1 MSCICFKCYSYEDP
15 KKFAFKLFC
24 HSRTIKNDVSRF
36 REWSTEMFC
45 RTAKKH
51 CNEISQSA
59 NPETWKNSFGGH
71 CTGLDKTA
79 FTWLIDFLPIFPK
92 KRQWEAVGQK
102 REIQN
107 PESLLVQLRD
117 TEDLQRDWP
126 QPQPPVALAAGHRGE
141 LEPADGGGVVGG
153 AGHPVALGQLGAAG
167 GDRGLAADGA
177 RREERLGLLYRVVQL
192 NFAPELKY

>member
-71 CTGLDKTA
+71 CTGLDKKA

-92 KRQWEAVGQK
+92 IAVRQAVGG
-102 REIQN
+102 R
-107 PESLLVQLRD
+107 
-117 TEDLQRDWP
+117 
-126 QPQPPVALAAGHRGE
+126 
-141 LEPADGGGVVGG
+141 
-153 AGHPVALGQLGAAG
+153 GAAEG
-167 GDRGLAADGA
+167 NSKLSKPFIPTQYFRPMTDACECESTEILSTGEVACHDDANLHAWPW
-177 RREERLGLLYRVVQL
+177 E
-192 NFAPELKY
+192 